1 MARVGTVGGRA
12 ETVGELLGRCL
23 RAGGVGRVF
32 GGAVAGVPRVETP
45 DARLSALLADCDGR
59 LGPGPG
65 CALGPDGQSLRL
77 SSRPGGGAEPVAVTS
92 ADDIPA
98 AIAAAA
104 APARAGSAATEL
116 RLELDLAAPAPAG
129 AQPVDLA
136 PPSPAREPLEP
147 PDGPVVALVGP
158 GVVRAGAVDGLRAFA
173 AAGNLGV
180 ANTWGAKGVF
190 PWDSP
195 HHMGTAGL
203 QERDFELL
211 GFGDAG
217 MIVAAGIDTDEAS
230 PDRFALAPVL
240 AVAPHHLGADLAER
254 IRPATRASSPN
265 QLYERIAA
273 VAQPGFVAE
282 KVPLHPARA
291 VADVRAALPPNG
303 VVAGEPGLTGLW
315 VARTFPTTEPSSVVV
330 PATRAPGVAA
340 GLALV
345 AALRGHP
352 AVAVISDPVDEATGS
367 VVGLAARLGAAFVLD
382 IWSLYGGLTHVED
395 HRARLDAAFAAP
407 GVTEVRVP
415 VDASDVRFL
424 AEAAGAVVAWGGL
437 APAP

>member
-1 MARVGTVGGRA
+1 VNTVGGRV

-23 RAGGVGRVF
+23 RAGGVTRVF
-32 GGAVAGVPRVETP
+32 GEGVPGVPRFEVP
-45 DARLSALLADCDGR
+45 DTRLSQLLADCDGR

-65 CALGPDGQSLRL
+65 CAMGAGGERLRL
-77 SSRPGGGAEPVAVTS
+77 SSRPGAVAEPVAVTS
-92 ADDIPA
+92 AHDVPV

-116 RLELDLAAPAPAG
+116 RLEIDLAAPAPAG
-129 AQPVDLA
+129 VQPVDLDT
-136 PPSPAREPLEP
+136 PSPAREPLEP

-173 AAGNLGV
+173 AAANLGV

-190 PWDSP
+190 PWDSSY
-195 HHMGTAGL
+195 HMGTAGL

-211 GFGDAG
+211 GFGSAG

-240 AVAPHHLGADLAER
+240 AVAPHHLGAGLAER
-254 IRPATRASSPN
+254 LRPSTGPTPN
-265 QLYERIAA
+265 LLYERIAA
-273 VAQPGFVAE
+273 VAQPGFVAD

-291 VADVRAALPPNG
+291 VADVRAALPPRG
-303 VVAGEPGLTGLW
+303 VVAAEPGLTGLW

-352 AVAVISDPVDEATGS
+352 AVAVISDPVDEATRS
-367 VVGLAARLGAAFVLD
+367 VLSLAASLGTGFVLD

-395 HRARLDAAFAAP
+395 HRARLDGAFAAP

-424 AEAAGAVVAWGGL
+424 AEAAGAVIAWGGL
-437 APAP
+437 AAEP